1 MMSQLMKENEKGL
14 LKEVLLEV
22 DESTQKNSRFW
33 FVERKTID
41 VFKNENT
48 NKTFKVVS
56 SRLNKK
62 YVIRYQLKSISRW
75 DI

>member
-1 MMSQLMKENEKGL
+1 MMSQLMMENEKGL
-14 LKEVLLEV
+14 LKEVLLEVEV

-62 YVIRYQLKSISRW
+62 
-75 DI
+75 

>member
-1 MMSQLMKENEKGL
+1 MMENEKGL

-48 NKTFKVVS
+48 NKTFQVVS

-62 YVIRYQLKSISRW
+62 
-75 DI
+75 

>member
-48 NKTFKVVS
+48 HKTFKVVS
-56 SRLNKK
+56 SRQNKK
-62 YVIRYQLKSISRW
+62 
-75 DI
+75 